1 MIAFGRK
8 HAFARLFAAS
18 MGALLYACAPTAR
31 VPQVSPELAE
41 AEAQK
46 QQEVVVE
53 DTVKTELRLA
63 AVAYRIE
70 VANAELCGKNVA
82 PRTGLVVLDRDTVPT
97 QFQDAFAKVYGVT
110 ERPTVVAMV
119 PDSPGASAGLAPGDV
134 IAAVNAEETPAGKH
148 GVEQFEAAVKGS
160 SGAPIELSIQQKG
173 ASKIMTLKPVVA
185 CSFPV
190 TVKRSDTVNA
200 YAGDSGIVVTSGM
213 MHFVDSDDEL
223 ALVVGHELGHD
234 TMHHLRMERTNTV
247 IGTVAG
253 GIVGALVLGL
263 TGVDVM
269 QPAMDTGAQL
279 AQMTYSQDFESEADY
294 VGAYYA
300 ARAGY
305 NVSHAADL
313 WRRFA
318 ATHPEAIHLSRA
330 ATHPSTAKRF
340 VALEETAKEIQ
351 AKEQAEQPLVP
362 ESKDQPTTVA
372 QPEKV
377 ESQESDSEMPR

>member
-1 MIAFGRK
+1 
-8 HAFARLFAAS
+8 
-18 MGALLYACAPTAR
+18 
-31 VPQVSPELAE
+31 VPQVTPELVE

-46 QQEVVVE
+46 QQEVVAE

-70 VANAELCGKNVA
+70 AANAELCGENVA
-82 PRTGLVVLDRDTVPT
+82 PRTGLVVMDRAIVPT

-110 ERPTVVAMV
+110 EEPTVVAMV
-119 PDSPGASAGLAPGDV
+119 PDSPATTAGIAPGDV
-134 IAAVNAEETPAGKH
+134 ITAVNDQETSSGKH
-148 GVEQFEAAVKGS
+148 GVEQFETAVKGS
-160 SGAPIELSIQQKG
+160 SGAPVELSIRQKG
-173 ASKIMTLKPVVA
+173 NAKKVSLAPVAA

-190 TVKRSDTVNA
+190 TVKRTDTVNA
-200 YAGDSGIVVTSGM
+200 YADGSGIVVTSGL
-213 MHFVDSDDEL
+213 MHFVESDDEL

-234 TMHHLRMERTNTV
+234 TMHHLRMERTNIV

-253 GIVGALVLGL
+253 GVVGALVTGL
-263 TGVDVM
+263 TGVNVI

-340 VALEETAKEIQ
+340 VALEEAAKEIQ
-351 AKEQAEQPLVP
+351 TKEQAEQPLVP
-362 ESKDQPTTVA
+362 ESKNNPPTA
-372 QPEKV
+372 APPEKT
-377 ESQESDSEMPR
+377 ESQEK